1 MVKVQLPDGTV
12 VEHPDGV
19 RVVDVLRALNPRLAD
34 QAVAAKVDG
43 QVVELSTRLTDGQV
57 KLTALKIDD
66 PEGLHVARH
75 SAAHVMAEAICQL
88 WPNTKLVYG
97 PPVDNGFYYDIDLD
111 YSLTPEDFE
120 RIEARMAEIVKE
132 DRPFVRYEMP
142 RDEAMRKLEAE
153 RNEYKIDNALRAEGD
168 TLSFY
173 STGEPGKSFE
183 DLCRGPHV
191 PSTGR
196 IGAFKV
202 MQVAGAYHHGDAT
215 KQMLQR
221 VYGTTWPNKKA
232 LQEYL
237 RMMEEAK
244 KRDHR
249 KLGQELGLFTIS
261 PLVGT
266 GLILWKPHG
275 ATIRHV
281 LEEELRKELIARGYQ
296 LVYTPHIGRLD
307 LYRTSGHFPY
317 YRESQY
323 PPLFESERARMLN
336 RLWELAGEAGEQASP
351 AEIELFNDL
360 AAEHED
366 LRQAG
371 YPKSAPR
378 EERQRR
384 IRAWLAVEDGY
395 LLKPM
400 NCPHHIQIYTSEA
413 RSYRQLPVKLA
424 EFGQVYRYEKS
435 GEVNGMTRVRGFCQD
450 DAHVFCTPQQLP
462 DEIAECV
469 DLSQFVLKMI
479 GLNDYRVRIGLRDP
493 DSKKYIGSEENWRM
507 AQEALRRSVAA
518 AALNSSEEVGEAAF
532 YGPKIDFVVRDCIGR
547 EWQLGTVQVD
557 YNLPERF
564 GLTYIGEDNSEHRP
578 VMVHRTLFGSM
589 ERFVGILI
597 EHFAGKFPLW
607 LAPVQ
612 VTVCSVSEKSAAYA
626 AQVAAACRTA
636 GLRTELDNSSERIGA
651 KIRSATMMKVPYILV
666 VGEQEMRNG
675 AVNVRTREGQ
685 QYGSFRLSDFLAAC
699 ATEIATHGEKT
710 PAPGGQAPA
719 VEGASLTHAEGG

>member
-1 MVKVQLPDGTV
+1 
-12 VEHPDGV
+12 
-19 RVVDVLRALNPRLAD
+19 
-34 QAVAAKVDG
+34 
-43 QVVELSTRLTDGQV
+43 
-57 KLTALKIDD
+57 
-66 PEGLHVARH
+66 
-75 SAAHVMAEAICQL
+75 
-88 WPNTKLVYG
+88 
-97 PPVDNGFYYDIDLD
+97 
-111 YSLTPEDFE
+111 
-120 RIEARMAEIVKE
+120 MAEIVKE
-132 DRPFVRYEMP
+132 NRPFVRYEMP

-237 RMMEEAK
+237 HMMEEAK

-336 RLWELAGEAGEQASP
+336 RLWELAERRVSRPARRKSSCSRPLRAST
-351 AEIELFNDL
+351 
-360 AAEHED
+360 D

-371 YPKSAPR
+371 YRK
-378 EERQRR
+378 
-384 IRAWLAVEDGY
+384 
-395 LLKPM
+395 
-400 NCPHHIQIYTSEA
+400 
-413 RSYRQLPVKLA
+413 
-424 EFGQVYRYEKS
+424 
-435 GEVNGMTRVRGFCQD
+435 TRVKSVSGASGRGWRLKTVLAQAD
-450 DAHVFCTPQQLP
+450 ELPAPHSDLHVRAELP
-462 DEIAECV
+462 PVAG
-469 DLSQFVLKMI
+469 QA
-479 GLNDYRVRIGLRDP
+479 GRVRPGL
-493 DSKKYIGSEENWRM
+493 
-507 AQEALRRSVAA
+507 
-518 AALNSSEEVGEAAF
+518 
-532 YGPKIDFVVRDCIGR
+532 
-547 EWQLGTVQVD
+547 
-557 YNLPERF
+557 
-564 GLTYIGEDNSEHRP
+564 
-578 VMVHRTLFGSM
+578 
-589 ERFVGILI
+589 
-597 EHFAGKFPLW
+597 PL
-607 LAPVQ
+607 
-612 VTVCSVSEKSAAYA
+612 
-626 AQVAAACRTA
+626 
-636 GLRTELDNSSERIGA
+636 
-651 KIRSATMMKVPYILV
+651 
-666 VGEQEMRNG
+666 
-675 AVNVRTREGQ
+675 
-685 QYGSFRLSDFLAAC
+685 
-699 ATEIATHGEKT
+699 
-710 PAPGGQAPA
+710 
-719 VEGASLTHAEGG
+719 